1 MHQKTVALRACNACG
16 KTDHLEIVCKSKES
30 SNEEEGDSLKQKR
43 ANIKTKKVI
52 KSANNYLEEFDN
64 DNEGLNR
71 VFYNM

>member
-43 ANIKTKKVI
+43 ANIKTKKVLVI
-52 KSANNYLEEFDN
+52 KSSNNYLEESDY
-64 DNEGLNR
+64 DNE
-71 VFYNM
+71 FK